1 VKTKILALPFLI
13 SKSPRL
19 AGVPGAG
26 KFLAALFC
34 LSMLLPNQA
43 EASGIALKEIAHGF
57 TSPIALVPLDDGS
70 GRLLVADQT
79 GAVHVLSKEGTRS
92 ETVFLDVSGRL
103 SKLNQG
109 FDERGLLGLALH
121 PGFKENGRVFIYYS
135 APLRDGGPEGWDH
148 TSHISEF
155 KVTRNDAARV
165 DPNSERLVLQI
176 DQPQFNHNGGAL
188 VFGPDGFLYIS
199 VGDGGNAND
208 TGLGHSPE
216 GNGQDRSNL
225 MGTILRIDVDGEQ
238 PYAVPSDNPFVGKS
252 GRPEIYAY
260 GLRNAWRIS
269 FDRGGDREF
278 FAADVG
284 QNAFEEVNIIRKG
297 GNYGWNIREGFHC
310 FDSKDPNRPLE
321 DCPKTGRDGE
331 PLLDPIL
338 EYRNFKAFP
347 RHPEAR
353 GISIT
358 GGYVYRGQALQ
369 PLRGRYV
376 FADWSQHWALPK
388 GILFV
393 ATRPESGNG
402 VWEMKSLELANH
414 PTGEIE
420 AYITAF
426 GEDADGELY
435 VLTNGRNSITGN
447 TGKVFKLVPQ

>member
-1 VKTKILALPFLI
+1 VKTKIFALFFPV
-13 SKSPRL
+13 SKWPRPT
-19 AGVPGAG
+19 GTPGAG
-26 KFLAALFC
+26 TFFAALLIVAMF
-34 LSMLLPNQA
+34 LPAQI
-43 EASGIALKEIAHGF
+43 EARGIALQEIATGF
-57 TSPIALVPLDDGS
+57 TSPIALAPLNDGS

-79 GAVHVLSKEGTRS
+79 GAVHVLSKEGKRS
-92 ETVFLDVSGRL
+92 ETVFLDVSSRL
-103 SKLNQG
+103 SQLNQG

-121 PGFKENGRVFIYYS
+121 PGFEENGRVFVYYS
-135 APLRDGGPEGWDH
+135 APLRDGAPEGWNH

-155 KVTRNDAARV
+155 KATRNDKARV
-165 DPNSERLVLQI
+165 DPDSERILLQI

-208 TGLGHSPE
+208 TGLGHPPE

-225 MGTILRIDVDGEQ
+225 MGAILRIDVNGEE
-238 PYAVPSDNPFVGKS
+238 PYAVPQDNPFVGKT

-260 GLRNAWRIS
+260 GLRNAWRIT

-310 FDSKDPNRPLE
+310 FDPKDANRPPE
-321 DCPKTGRDGE
+321 DCPKTGLEGE
-331 PLLDPIL
+331 PLLDPIF

-358 GGYVYRGQALQ
+358 GGYIYRGKALPQ
-369 PLRGRYV
+369 LEGRYV

-388 GILFV
+388 GILFT
-393 ATRPESGNG
+393 ATRPESGQG
-402 VWEMKSLELANH
+402 IWEMKALELANH

-426 GEDADGELY
+426 GEDTEGELY
-435 VLTNGRNSITGN
+435 VLTNGSNSIIGT